1 MARRKEVPEP
11 KPGLPNLDK
20 YLTGRKKKYVSYV
33 EGAQLYQLPYQSFV
47 RLAKSAKANL
57 RVRKTVIIDIDLI
70 EQYLKDNF
78 EEAIYY
84 DSLREV

>member
-1 MARRKEVPEP
+1 MARRKEVTEP
-11 KPGLPNLDK
+11 QVGLPNLDK
-20 YLTGRKKKYVSYV
+20 YLSGRKKKYVSYV

-47 RLAKSAKANL
+47 RLAKAAKANL

>member
-33 EGAQLYQLPYQSFV
+33 EGAQLYQLP
-47 RLAKSAKANL
+47 
-57 RVRKTVIIDIDLI
+57 
-70 EQYLKDNF
+70 
-78 EEAIYY
+78 
-84 DSLREV
+84 